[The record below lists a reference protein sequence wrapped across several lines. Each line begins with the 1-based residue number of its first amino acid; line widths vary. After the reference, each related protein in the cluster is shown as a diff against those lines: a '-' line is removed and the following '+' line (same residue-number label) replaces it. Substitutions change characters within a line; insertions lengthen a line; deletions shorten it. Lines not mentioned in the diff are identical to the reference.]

1 MQAVSSITWHAGR
14 ASQEA
19 HAEEDLSHDSEAH
32 AALTET
38 SSSNLGSLR
47 NRQRNHIVHKA
58 LQDPAVHPSSPAGP
72 PRAAEPGAQEQTK
85 GEASHAE
92 SRCGRFL
99 RSG

>member
-19 HAEEDLSHDSEAH
+19 HAEEDLSHESEAN

-47 NRQRNHIVHKA
+47 NRQHNQTVRKA
-58 LQDPAVHPSSPAGP
+58 LQDPAMHPSSPAGP
-72 PRAAEPGAQEQTK
+72 PRAAGPGAQEQTK
-85 GEASHAE
+85 GKASHAE

-99 RSG
+99 R